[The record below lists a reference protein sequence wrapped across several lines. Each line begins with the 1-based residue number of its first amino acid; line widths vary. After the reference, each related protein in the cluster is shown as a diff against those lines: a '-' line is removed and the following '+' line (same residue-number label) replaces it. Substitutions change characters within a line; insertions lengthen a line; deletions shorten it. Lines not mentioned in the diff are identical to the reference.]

1 MPEISKTEAPIRI
14 VIIDDQAA
22 IRQALSAML
31 EAEPDLQVVG
41 RAGDGEEGLKVVFQ
55 VQPDLILLDLE
66 MPRMDGFAFLRL
78 LMAKRPTPVVVV
90 SSHASRESVFKALE
104 LGALEFVA
112 KPVRHGMVDL
122 SGIRGDLLGKVRLAR
137 RLRVVSLTEQAR
149 AASERVAQSALHGQ
163 RARPIASGA
172 LESPSPSPPPSIGLP
187 ERLLCIGASTGGPT
201 SIMTLL
207 SGLEVHPRAA
217 VLITQHMPESFT
229 RAFAERLER
238 VTRWITREAEPGDAV
253 LPGQVLVAPGG
264 WSMRVAHDGGALR
277 VQPPLPGESRDQ
289 GFVPSVDRMLE
300 AAAAAMGPAVVAV
313 ILTGMSGD
321 GVRGA
326 AAVHAAGGRV
336 LAEAP
341 ESAVIAGMPEEVI
354 RAGLAHEVLP
364 LRRMP
369 EALRRLLRG

>member
-1 MPEISKTEAPIRI
+1 MSEMTKTDSPIRI

-22 IRQALSAML
+22 IRQTLSTML

-55 VQPDLILLDLE
+55 AQPDLILLDLE

-122 SGIRGDLLGKVRLAR
+122 SGIRVDLLSKVRLAR

-149 AASERVAQSALHGQ
+149 AASERGAQSALHGQ
-163 RARPIASGA
+163 RPRLTPTAA
-172 LESPSPSPPPSIGLP
+172 LEAAPGTPD
-187 ERLLCIGASTGGPT
+187 RLLCIGASTGGPT

-207 SGLEVHPRAA
+207 SGLEVQPRVA

-238 VTRWITREAEPGDAV
+238 VTRWTTREAEPGALV
-253 LPGQVLVAPGG
+253 QPGQVLVAPGG
-264 WSMRVAHDGGALR
+264 WSMRVAREGGALR

-300 AAAAAMGPAVVAV
+300 AAAVAMGPAVVAV

-326 AAVHAAGGRV
+326 SAVHTAGGRV

-354 RAGLAHEVLP
+354 RAGIAHEVLP

-369 EALRRLLRG
+369 EVLRRLLRG